1 MTMPIVV
8 YRPKLVL
15 QPLDADGAPDGA
27 AVDVSCD
34 MSSVELGVTQP
45 LITVSNFCGKYSI
58 PDDIEES
65 ATLEVTVNAET
76 HDRWEPLVGVTVEAQ
91 LRDRESDTERRVFQ
105 TEIRVNPALY
115 GPTSPGQ
122 ARTISFDV
130 PILSSPAYEAMPT

>member
-8 YRPKLVL
+8 YRPTLLL
-15 QPLDADGAPDGA
+15 QPLDENGDPDGA

-45 LITVSNFCGKYSI
+45 LINVSNFCGKYSI

-65 ATLEVTVNAET
+65 ATFEVAVNADT
-76 HDRWEPLVGVTVEAQ
+76 YTRWAALVGVTVQAQ
-91 LRDRESDTERRVFQ
+91 IKDRTTDTDYRAFN
-105 TEIRVNPALY
+105 TEIRINPALY
-115 GPTSPGQ
+115 GTTSPGE

-130 PILSSPAYEAMPT
+130 PILSSPELVTGS

>member
-34 MSSVELGVTQP
+34 MASVELGVTQP
-45 LITVSNFCGKYSI
+45 LITVANFCGKYSI

-65 ATLEVTVNAET
+65 ATLEVTVNADT
-76 HDRWEPLVGVTVEAQ
+76 NDRWEPLVGVTVEAQ
-91 LRDRESDTERRVFQ
+91 LRDRDDDTTRRVFQ

-115 GPTSPGQ
+115 GPTTPGA

-130 PILSSPAYEAMPT
+130 PILTSPAYEPMPT